1 LQILDCR
8 FQIASLNLKSEIYNA
23 LRVGHTPSEKDRRA
37 RDMNR
42 FDAASPFDAR
52 YYFADH
58 VFFEKLSPYVSEGA
72 QVRYLA
78 RVEAALAQTLADF
91 KVCPRKAAIE
101 ITRAA
106 GNIKPEEVYEE
117 ERRIQ
122 HNIRALVNCIGA
134 QVSAKAKP
142 YIHLFATSA
151 DIIDT
156 ARALCLV
163 DLTRNVLAPDLIGLE
178 RQLIRLARAH
188 AGTPQM
194 GRTHGQ
200 HAVPLTFGFAITLY
214 VSRLGQR
221 IESIV
226 RAAKNLRGKFA
237 GAVGAY
243 NALALWTKKPAQI
256 EAALMRK
263 LGLAAPE
270 ISTQVT
276 QPEYIADY
284 VYALTACWG
293 VFANLADDF
302 RHLQRSEIRELR
314 DRKALDPNTPVV
326 GSSTMPHK
334 VNPKDF
340 ENIKSMWKAYA
351 PRLLTVLMDQ
361 ISEHQRDL
369 TNSASMRFVMEH
381 VAAFAYA
388 IHRLS
393 KILDSVEPDAA
404 RMREILEGGKDPI
417 TAEPLYV
424 LLAMHGHPDAH
435 EKARVLARD
444 ARLGK
449 RPLAQLLREDASI
462 ASSLVK
468 MLPEQL
474 DILDDPARYLGAA
487 EQRTRALC
495 DEWETRIGSLNY

>member
-1 LQILDCR
+1 
-8 FQIASLNLKSEIYNA
+8 
-23 LRVGHTPSEKDRRA
+23 
-37 RDMNR
+37 MNP

-52 YYFADH
+52 YYFADRA
-58 VFFEKLSPYVSEGA
+58 FFDKLSPYVSENA

-78 RVEAALAQTLADF
+78 RVEAALAQTLADYG
-91 KVCPRKAAIE
+91 VCPKKAAAE
-101 ITRAA
+101 IARAA
-106 GNIKPEEVYEE
+106 QAVKPEEVYEE

-122 HNIRALVNCIGA
+122 HNIRALVNCIGK
-134 QVSAKAKP
+134 QVSATAKP
-142 YIHLFATSA
+142 YVHLFATSA
-151 DIIDT
+151 DIMDT

-163 DLTRNVLAPDLIGLE
+163 EVTRNVIVPDLIALE
-178 RQLIRLARAH
+178 KQLIRLARTH

-200 HAVPLTFGFAITLY
+200 HAVPMTFGFAVALY
-214 VSRLGQR
+214 VSRVGQR

-226 RAAKNLRGKFA
+226 QAAQNLRGKFA

-243 NALALWTKKPAQI
+243 NALALLSKKPAEI
-256 EAALMRK
+256 EAALMEK
-263 LGLAAPE
+263 LGLTPPE

-302 RHLQRSEIRELR
+302 RHLQRSEIRELK
-314 DRKALDPNTPVV
+314 DRKASDPKTQIV

-340 ENIKSMWKAYA
+340 ENVKSMWKAYV

-393 KILDSVEPDAA
+393 MTLDAVEPDVA
-404 RMREILEGGKDPI
+404 RMREVLDGGKDPI

-424 LLAMHGHPDAH
+424 LLAMHGHPEGH

-444 ARLGK
+444 ARIQK
-449 RPLAQLLREDASI
+449 RPLSQLLREDKSI
-462 ASSLVK
+462 AKYLAK
-468 MLPEQL
+468 MTAEQL
-474 DILDDPARYLGAA
+474 AILDDPAKYLGAA
-487 EQRTRALC
+487 EQRTRAIC
-495 DEWETRIGSLNY
+495 DEWEAKISQFKG

>member
-1 LQILDCR
+1 
-8 FQIASLNLKSEIYNA
+8 
-23 LRVGHTPSEKDRRA
+23 
-37 RDMNR
+37 MNP
-42 FDAASPFDAR
+42 FDAASPLDAR
-52 YYFADH
+52 YYLAESD
-58 VFFEKLSPYVSEGA
+58 FFQRLHPYVSEAA
-72 QVRYLA
+72 QVKYLA
-78 RVEAALAQTLADF
+78 RVEAALAETLAAHG
-91 KVCPRKAAIE
+91 VCSSAVAKEIAQAAAAI
-101 ITRAA
+101 T
-106 GNIKPEEVYEE
+106 PDEVYAE

-122 HNIRALVNCIGA
+122 HNIRALVNCIRNKISPA
-134 QVSAKAKP
+134 ARPFV
-142 YIHLFATSA
+142 HLFATSA
-151 DIIDT
+151 DIMDS
-156 ARALCLV
+156 ARALCLREV
-163 DLTRNVLAPDLIGLE
+163 TRDVLLPDLRELL
-178 RQLIRLARAH
+178 RKLIRLARAY
-188 AGTPQM
+188 ADTPQM

-200 HAVPLTFGFAITLY
+200 HAVPMTFGFAVALY
-214 VSRLGQR
+214 VSRVGQR

-226 RAAKNLRGKFA
+226 SSAKNLRGKFA

-243 NALALWTKKPAQI
+243 NALALLIKEPAQL
-256 EAALMRK
+256 EAALMKK

-276 QPEYIADY
+276 QPEYVADY
-284 VYALTACWG
+284 VYALASCWG
-293 VFANLADDF
+293 IFANLADDF
-302 RHLQRSEIRELR
+302 RHLQRSELRELR
-314 DRKALDPNTPVV
+314 DRKAADPNTPVV

-404 RMREILEGGKDPI
+404 RMRAVLESGKDPI

-487 EQRTRALC
+487 EQRTRAL
-495 DEWETRIGSLNY
+495 

>member
-1 LQILDCR
+1 
-8 FQIASLNLKSEIYNA
+8 
-23 LRVGHTPSEKDRRA
+23 
-37 RDMNR
+37 MNP

-52 YYFADH
+52 YYFADRA
-58 VFFEKLSPYVSEGA
+58 FFEKLSPFVSENA

-78 RVEAALAQTLADF
+78 RVEAALAETLADF
-91 KVCPRKAAIE
+91 GVCPRSAADEIAKAASHV
-101 ITRAA
+101 T
-106 GNIKPEEVYEE
+106 PDEVYEE

-122 HNIRALVNCIGA
+122 HNIRALVNCIGK
-134 QVSAKAKP
+134 QVSPAAKP
-142 YIHLFATSA
+142 YVHLFATSA
-151 DIIDT
+151 DIMDT

-163 DLTRNVLAPDLIGLE
+163 DVTRTVLIPDLLALE
-178 RQLIRLARAH
+178 KQLIRMARAS

-200 HAVPLTFGFAITLY
+200 HAVPITFGFAVALY
-214 VSRLGQR
+214 VSRVSQR
-221 IESIV
+221 IEHIAV
-226 RAAKNLRGKFA
+226 TAKNLRGKFA

-243 NALALWTKKPAQI
+243 NALCLLSKKPADL
-256 EAALMRK
+256 EAALMKK
-263 LGLAAPE
+263 LGLTPPE

-284 VYALTACWG
+284 IYSLTACWG

-314 DRKALDPNTPVV
+314 DRKASDPNTPIV

-340 ENIKSMWKAYA
+340 ENIKSMWKAYV

-393 KILDSVEPDAA
+393 QTLDAVEPDAA
-404 RMREILEGGKDPI
+404 RMRELLDAGKDPI
-417 TAEPLYV
+417 AAEPLYV
-424 LLAMHGHPDAH
+424 LLAMHGHPEAH

-444 ARLGK
+444 ARIQK
-449 RPLAQLLREDASI
+449 RPLSALLREDASL
-462 ASSLVK
+462 AAYLAK
-468 MLPEQL
+468 MSPEHL
-474 DILDDPARYLGAA
+474 AILDDPAKYLGAA
-487 EQRTRALC
+487 QERTISIC
-495 DEWETRIGSLNY
+495 DEWERKLRVFD